1 MALPVSLFLETPGAL
16 LAQPPPQFDDK
27 RPAALI
33 AHAHALLWRHAIDL
47 ALNGEQHIDAFD
59 CLDGDRRLVDL
70 CQLRR
75 AWAQQAA
82 STIGP
87 GKLKPLP
94 PDPFRHQDSA
104 IAPTPLCA
112 GNPIY

>member
-1 MALPVSLFLETPGAL
+1 MPPVIEEAGERAPAFETVVDGLACLAVFGDPGAL

-87 GKLKPLP
+87 GLRLA
-94 PDPFRHQDSA
+94 S
-104 IAPTPLCA
+104 
-112 GNPIY
+112 